1 MQNRAQY
8 AKIVVG
14 GARKEQQSLMPDKL
28 PKRIL
33 VVEDNPDNRILI
45 TDVLSSLNYEV
56 LVAIDGESGIALAQS
71 ERPDL
76 ILMDL
81 SLPKMDGWTAAS
93 QLKQNEALAHIPV
106 IALTAHAMVGD
117 REKAL
122 KAGCDDYV
130 SKPIDLREL
139 ASKLSHYLD

>member
-1 MQNRAQY
+1 MA
-8 AKIVVG
+8 
-14 GARKEQQSLMPDKL
+14 
-28 PKRIL
+28 KRIL

-45 TDVLSSLNYEV
+45 TDVLSSLDYEV
-56 LVAIDGESGIALAQS
+56 IVAVDGEEGLEKAKSDV
-71 ERPDL
+71 PDL

-81 SLPKMDGWTAAS
+81 SLPKMDGWTATTQIKATDTLS
-93 QLKQNEALAHIPV
+93 HIPI

-139 ASKLSHYLD
+139 ASKLAHFLD

>member
-1 MQNRAQY
+1 MT
-8 AKIVVG
+8 
-14 GARKEQQSLMPDKL
+14 
-28 PKRIL
+28 KRIL

-45 TDVLSSLNYEV
+45 TDVLASFDYEV
-56 LVAIDGESGIALAQS
+56 LIAEDGEQGVEMA
-71 ERPDL
+71 EKEVPDL

-81 SLPKMDGWTAAS
+81 SLPKMDGWAAT
-93 QLKQNEALAHIPV
+93 KAIKDKAPLADIPI

-122 KAGCDDYV
+122 KAGCDDYI

-139 ASKLSHYLD
+139 GSKLAHFLG

>member
-1 MQNRAQY
+1 MA
-8 AKIVVG
+8 
-14 GARKEQQSLMPDKL
+14 
-28 PKRIL
+28 KRIL

-45 TDVLSSLNYEV
+45 SDVLSSLSYDV
-56 LVAIDGESGIALAQS
+56 LVAADGEEGIDMAQK
-71 ERPDL
+71 EIPDL

-81 SLPKMDGWTAAS
+81 SLPRMDGWTAAT
-93 QLKQNEALAHIPV
+93 KIKGNTALQHIPI

-122 KAGCDDYV
+122 QAGCNDYI

-139 ASKLSHYLD
+139 QSKLTHFLG

>member
-1 MQNRAQY
+1 MS
-8 AKIVVG
+8 K
-14 GARKEQQSLMPDKL
+14 K
-28 PKRIL
+28 IL

-45 TDVLSSLNYEV
+45 TDVLSSLDYETV
-56 LVAIDGESGIALAQS
+56 VAVDGEEGVVAAQK
-71 ERPDL
+71 EVPDL

-81 SLPKMDGWTAAS
+81 SLPKMDGWAATGKIKEIPDL
-93 QLKQNEALAHIPV
+93 QHIPI

-122 KAGCDDYV
+122 AAGCDDYI

-139 ASKLSHYLD
+139 ANKLQQYLG

>member
-1 MQNRAQY
+1 MA
-8 AKIVVG
+8 
-14 GARKEQQSLMPDKL
+14 
-28 PKRIL
+28 KRIL

-45 TDVLSSLNYEV
+45 TDILSALNYEV
-56 LVAIDGESGIALAQS
+56 VVATDGESGVALARS

-81 SLPKMDGWTAAS
+81 SLPKMDGWTAAT
-93 QLKQNEALAHIPV
+93 QIKQDESLGHIPV

-122 KAGCDDYV
+122 QAGCDDYV

-139 ASKLSHYLD
+139 ASKLAFFLD

>member
-1 MQNRAQY
+1 MT
-8 AKIVVG
+8 
-14 GARKEQQSLMPDKL
+14 
-28 PKRIL
+28 KRIL

-45 TDVLSSLNYEV
+45 TDVLSSLNYQV
-56 LVAIDGESGIALAQS
+56 IVAIDGEEGVEMA
-71 ERPDL
+71 EKETPDL

-81 SLPKMDGWTAAS
+81 SLPKMDGWTATSRIKA
-93 QLKQNEALAHIPV
+93 KEALAHIPI

-122 KAGCDDYV
+122 QAGCNDYI

-139 ASKLSHYLD
+139 TSKLAHFLAS

>member
-1 MQNRAQY
+1 MSAS
-8 AKIVVG
+8 V
-14 GARKEQQSLMPDKL
+14 MT
-28 PKRIL
+28 KRIL

-45 TDVLSSLNYEV
+45 TDVLSALDYEV
-56 LVAIDGESGIALAQS
+56 LVAVDGEEGLSLAKG
-71 ERPDL
+71 EVPDL

-81 SLPKMDGWTAAS
+81 SLPKMDGWTATEQIKADDA
-93 QLKQNEALAHIPV
+93 LKHIPI

-122 KAGCDDYV
+122 QAGCDDYI

-139 ASKLSHYLD
+139 TSKLAHFLVED